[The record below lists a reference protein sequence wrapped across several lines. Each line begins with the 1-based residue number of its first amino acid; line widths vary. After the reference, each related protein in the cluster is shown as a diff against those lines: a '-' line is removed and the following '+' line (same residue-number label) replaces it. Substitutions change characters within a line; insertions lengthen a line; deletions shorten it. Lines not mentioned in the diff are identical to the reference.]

1 MGEDGLQLL
10 PLGNLSLMSCLVV
23 LNKNKKQFW
32 TSKISNTRIVSNHV
46 GVIILDRMDALSD
59 LRCG

>member
-1 MGEDGLQLL
+1 MGEEGLQLL
-10 PLGNLSLMSCLVV
+10 PLGNLSLMPGLVV

-32 TSKISNTRIVSNHV
+32 TSKISNTRIVINHV